1 MATNTRNNKT
11 GNISIVVS
19 ISLVLFILGII
30 GLLVLNTYKL
40 SNYVKENIGVS
51 VFLKDSVNV
60 ADVNNFKKIL
70 DASTYVKSATLISK
84 EQAAKDLQK
93 ELGGEQFIS
102 FLGFNPLNDLIDLR
116 LNASYANNDSI
127 AKIEK
132 MLVSQSVV
140 KEVYYQ
146 KNLIS
151 LVSTNTR
158 KISIVL
164 FGFTIL
170 LLIICVALINN
181 TIRLS
186 IYSKRFLIK
195 TMQLVG
201 ATSQFIRKP
210 FIVKSLMNGVLGAT
224 FATLLLLAFVSYIYN
239 QLEGV
244 FTIEDIDTLLLLIP
258 ILFIIGIIISSIS
271 TLLSVKKY
279 LQLNIDK
286 LYN

>member
-1 MATNTRNNKT
+1 MATNTRNSKS

-51 VFLKDSVNV
+51 IFLKDSINI

-70 DASTYVKSATLISK
+70 DASTYVKSATLVSK
-84 EQAAKDLQK
+84 ETAAKDLQK
-93 ELGGEQFIS
+93 ELGGEEFIS

-132 MLVSQSVV
+132 TLVTQPVV

-146 KNLIS
+146 KNLIG

-158 KISIVL
+158 KISVVL
-164 FGFTIL
+164 LGFTIL

-201 ATSQFIRKP
+201 ATHQFIRKP
-210 FIVKSLMNGVLGAT
+210 FLLKSLVNGILGAT
-224 FATLLLLAFVSYIYN
+224 FATLLLLGFVYYIYN
-239 QLEGV
+239 QLEDIFAV
-244 FTIEDIDTLLLLIP
+244 EDIDTLLILIP
-258 ILFIIGIIISSIS
+258 VLFVMGIIISSIS

-279 LQLNIDK
+279 LKINVDK